1 MLDVNKIRDDFPI
14 LKRKING
21 KTLVYFDNAATTQK
35 PKQVINAL
43 VDYYQ
48 NHNANIHRGI
58 HTLAEEATQMYENAR
73 EKITQFIGASQTCE
87 IIFVRNTSE
96 AINLVAYS
104 WGRNFL
110 KKGDEVILTE
120 EEHHSNIVPWQLIAK
135 EKQIKLKFIPVTKGG
150 LLDLNVFRKLL
161 SPKTKLVSLLHISNV
176 LGTVNPVEEII
187 KLTKQKNPQILVLI
201 DGAQAVPHMKVD
213 VLKLGCDFYA
223 FSGHKMLGPAGIGVL
238 YGRKEIL
245 EKMPPFMAGGDMIKE
260 VYLDHS
266 VWNDLP
272 YKFEA
277 GTPNIADAIA
287 LGEAVDYLDKL
298 GMDNIFKHERDLTD
312 YALAKLMK
320 IGQVTVYGP
329 PTTKNKTGVI
339 SFTIKGIHPH
349 DIAQILD
356 REGIA
361 IRSGFHCAMPLHH
374 KLKIPATC
382 RVSFYF
388 YNTKEEIDRLIK
400 AIHQAI
406 EMFTI

>member
-14 LKRKING
+14 LKRKIHG
-21 KTLVYFDNAATTQK
+21 KTLVYLDNAATTQK

-43 VDYYQ
+43 IDYYQ
-48 NHNANIHRGI
+48 NHNAKSHRGI
-58 HTLAEEATQMYENAR
+58 HTLGEEATSMHEEAR
-73 EKITQFIGASQTCE
+73 EKIARFIGAKSKEE

-120 EEHHSNIVPWQLIAK
+120 EEHHSNIVPWQLIAG
-135 EKQIKLKFIPVTKGG
+135 EKKIKLKFIPVTKDG
-150 LLDLNVFRKLL
+150 LLDINVFKKLL
-161 SPKTKLVSLLHISNV
+161 SQKTKLVSLMHISNV
-176 LGTVNPVEEII
+176 LGTINPVEEVI
-187 KLTKQKNPQILVLI
+187 KLTKQKNPKILVLI
-201 DGAQAVPHMKVD
+201 DGAQAVPHMKVNM
-213 VLKLGCDFYA
+213 VKLACDFYA
-223 FSGHKMLGPAGIGVL
+223 FSGHKMLGPTGIGIL

-245 EKMPPFMAGGDMIKE
+245 KQMPPFMAGGDMIRE

-277 GTPNIADAIA
+277 GTPNIAGAIA
-287 LGEAVDYLDKL
+287 LGVAADYLEKL
-298 GMDNIFKHERDLTD
+298 GLDNIFKHEQDLTD
-312 YALAKLMK
+312 YALAKLTK
-320 IGQVTVYGP
+320 IRQLTVYGP
-329 PTTKNKTGVI
+329 QTTKNKTGVI

-356 REGIA
+356 CEGIA
-361 IRSGFHCAMPLHH
+361 IRSGFHCAMPLHQ

-382 RVSFYF
+382 RASFYL
-388 YNTKEEIDRLIK
+388 YNTREDVDKLVFAIK
-400 AIHQAI
+400 KTIA
-406 EMFTI
+406 MFV